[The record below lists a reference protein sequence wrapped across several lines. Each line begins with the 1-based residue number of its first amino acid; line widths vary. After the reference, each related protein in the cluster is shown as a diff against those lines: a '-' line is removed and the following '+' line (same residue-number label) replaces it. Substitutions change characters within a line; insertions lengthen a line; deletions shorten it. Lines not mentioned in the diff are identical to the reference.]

1 MSVGHRRSISSSS
14 SRKGGST
21 TIGCP
26 IPPPRSL
33 PTTFRRRKNVGDRVF
48 VSSPT
53 KVYFDFVD
61 DNSKLIEEQS
71 GVEEQ
76 KQKTDVEIE
85 KIEQAIRNS
94 KDIPKL
100 RNRIFEESLES
111 QEICFYIGNNSSI
124 PVWISNHDTP
134 M

>member
-14 SRKGGST
+14 SRKGSCGLST
-21 TIGCP
+21 LGGCP

-61 DNSKLIEEQS
+61 ENSRLVDEQP
-71 GVEEQ
+71 VEEET
-76 KQKTDVEIE
+76 KQKTPNEIK

-94 KDIPKL
+94 RDIPKL

-111 QEICFYIGNNSSI
+111 QEISFYIGNNSSI
-124 PVWISNHDTP
+124 LL
-134 M
+134 